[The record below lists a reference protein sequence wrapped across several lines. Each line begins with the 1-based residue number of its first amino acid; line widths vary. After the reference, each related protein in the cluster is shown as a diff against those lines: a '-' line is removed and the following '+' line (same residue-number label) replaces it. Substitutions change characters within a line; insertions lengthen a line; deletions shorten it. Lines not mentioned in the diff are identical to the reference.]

1 MKRLLLILMLLAV
14 IAVPVLAQK
23 DCGDGL
29 PCGKLLWDLPAL
41 PTLVTP
47 THMPTAAITAI
58 APTQVSGAV
67 PTAPAIPTAPP
78 LVEVDTSGIGDQ
90 MATLNAVV
98 AATSVPIVDLNGTP
112 VDTDAAFT
120 ELGDN
125 AGQFFGY
132 ARSLSEA
139 SIGELT
145 PLLAFGLLSFVVV
158 LAVKIPTFLLPIA
171 AAIFGLIRKIVQVI
185 LEFIPL

>member
-1 MKRLLLILMLLAV
+1 MKRLLLILILLAA
-14 IAVPVLAQK
+14 IALPVLAG
-23 DCGDGL
+23 DCGNGL
-29 PCGKLLWDLPAL
+29 PCGPLGWTLPPL
-41 PTLVTP
+41 PVLPSPTFMPTL
-47 THMPTAAITAI
+47 AITAI

-112 VDTDAAFT
+112 VDTDASFT

-139 SIGELT
+139 SVGELT

-158 LAVKIPTFLLPIA
+158 IAVKIPTYLLPIA
-171 AAIFGLIRKIVQVI
+171 AAVFGLIRKIVQVI